1 VGHSVGDSMK
11 RRGGLCAAANDE
23 EDLGSLFKAPRTKIH
38 VEPAVKEPQRQES
51 DQAHVP
57 KRRKEFAW
65 MESDEEDE
73 APQAAPQT
81 ESAKQEER
89 EVDDAELVDVM
100 VLDQVQSFGRMMLL
114 APTLRK
120 KLQAVATEGL
130 AGGALDP
137 AEVASA
143 CRALAR
149 TKFFDAELLAD
160 LGAAMRRLLTECEM
174 DVQQTNDVIK
184 CLWALNA
191 YEKSVFS
198 AVASAFKSRIIGLDA
213 SIRMAWLEVYKGF
226 GHAENP
232 DFMQLLEV
240 PPEPPTSAKYL
251 KVRCRFFERG
261 CCALDKS
268 CSFAHDLRAPLF
280 LDNDTLGSMRAKP
293 VVMTHNQKNMGLR
306 GTYGV

>member
-1 VGHSVGDSMK
+1 MK
-11 RRGGLCAAANDE
+11 RRGALCAAANDD

-38 VEPAVKEPQRQES
+38 ADRAAHESQHKELAEV
-51 DQAHVP
+51 HVQ
-57 KRRKEFAW
+57 KRTKEFAW
-65 MESDEEDE
+65 MESDEEEE
-73 APQAAPQT
+73 APPAAPSD
-81 ESAKQEER
+81 SAKQEDP
-89 EVDDAELVDVM
+89 EVDNSEPVDLM

-114 APTLRK
+114 APNLRR
-120 KLQAVATEGL
+120 KLQAVASEGL

-137 AEVASA
+137 AEVAAA

-149 TKFFDAELLAD
+149 TKFFDAELLED
-160 LGAAMRRLLTECEM
+160 LGAAMRRLLRECEM
-174 DVQQTNDVIK
+174 DVQQVNDVIK

-198 AVASAFKSRIIGLDA
+198 AVAAAFKSRIIGLDA
-213 SIRMAWLEVYKGF
+213 ALRVAWLEVYKGF
-226 GHAENP
+226 GHADDP

-240 PPEPPTSAKYL
+240 PPEPPTSARYL

-261 CCALDKS
+261 CCALDKA

-293 VVMTHNQKNMGLR
+293 VVMTHNQKNMGLP